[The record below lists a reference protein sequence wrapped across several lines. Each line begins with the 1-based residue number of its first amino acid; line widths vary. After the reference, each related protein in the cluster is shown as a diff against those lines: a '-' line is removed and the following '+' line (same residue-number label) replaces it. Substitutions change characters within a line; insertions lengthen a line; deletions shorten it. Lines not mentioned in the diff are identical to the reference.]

1 MRVEKPKFFRD
12 EDDYENMKTMDI
24 DGIEAYGRSDKLNSL
39 TSPTT
44 VENTSSMVFST
55 HSRRNYAE

>member
-1 MRVEKPKFFRD
+1 
-12 EDDYENMKTMDI
+12 MKTMDI